1 MSTHVLFVPHVS
13 HFRSDY
19 EPFYAVLLNLYLKKF
34 KLENTFFYHTTQKIE
49 AVSFFSFCRT
59 YTLIDKV
66 ISQFGEEIQ
75 KVKDR
80 SKRKET
86 P

>member
-1 MSTHVLFVPHVS
+1 MFLTLEVIMN
-13 HFRSDY
+13 HFTQ
-19 EPFYAVLLNLYLKKF
+19 FYLIYTRKNLNLKTL
-34 KLENTFFYHTTQKIE
+34 FYHTTQKIE
-49 AVSFFSFCRT
+49 AVFFFSFCRT